1 MKGCGF
7 MVKLKSYRLAGKK
20 SDIIRAMK
28 YNMILN
34 LQNVERDIECG
45 AITYDLDS
53 VLQEL
58 NELYG

>member
-1 MKGCGF
+1 
-7 MVKLKSYRLAGKK
+7 
-20 SDIIRAMK
+20 MK

-34 LQNVERDIECG
+34 LQNVERDIERG

-53 VLQEL
+53 VLKEL

>member
-1 MKGCGF
+1 